1 MKQIKR
7 LYNYFTATER
17 ILWFISVLVI
27 IGSAALLGG
36 WSTLSVFTSVLGTTA
51 LILNAKANPAGQ
63 ALTIVFSLLY
73 AVISYSFKYY
83 GEMIT
88 YLGMTLPMAAFS
100 LAVWLRHP
108 YGGKKSE
115 VEICKISLKEQ
126 LVMWLLNAVVTGVF
140 YFILKLLGTAN
151 LIPSTISVTT
161 SFAAAYLTA
170 RRSPYYAL
178 AYAANDI
185 VLTVLWTSA
194 TLADIKYL
202 SVTVCFSAFLAND
215 IYGFISWQRIARR
228 QAAGGKATACK

>member
-17 ILWFISVLVI
+17 AIWCISVLI
-27 IGSAALLGG
+27 ITGSAALLGG
-36 WSTLSVFTSVLGTTA
+36 WNTLSVFTSVLGVTA
-51 LILNAKANPAGQ
+51 LIFNAKANPVGQ
-63 ALTIVFSLLY
+63 ALTVVFSVLY

-88 YLGMTLPMAAFS
+88 YVGMTMPMAVFS
-100 LAVWLRHP
+100 LIVWLRHP

-115 VEICKISLKEQ
+115 VEIRKIGRTEQ
-126 LVMWLLNAVVTGVF
+126 AVMWLADAVVTVVF
-140 YFILKLLGTAN
+140 YFILKALGTAN

-170 RRSPYYAL
+170 RRSPGYAL

-185 VLTVLWTSA
+185 VLTVLWISA
-194 TLADIKYL
+194 TVTDIKYL
-202 SVTVCFSAFLAND
+202 AVTVCFITFLAND
-215 IYGFISWQRIARR
+215 IYGFLSWRKIARR
-228 QAAGGKATACK
+228 QAENIPKTT

>member
-7 LYNYFTATER
+7 LYNYFTVTER
-17 ILWFISVLVI
+17 ILWLISVLI
-27 IGSAALLGG
+27 ITGSAALFGG
-36 WSTLSVFTSVLGTTA
+36 WNTLSVFTSVLGTTA

-63 ALTIVFSLLY
+63 ALMILFSVAY

-88 YLGMTLPMAAFS
+88 YLGMTMPMAVFS
-100 LAVWLRHP
+100 LIVWLRHP

-115 VEICKISLKEQ
+115 VEICNIGCGEQ
-126 LVMWLLNAVVTGVF
+126 LVMWLLNAVVTAVF
-140 YFILKLLGTAN
+140 YFILKALGTAN

-185 VLTVLWTSA
+185 VLTVLWVSA

-202 SVTVCFSAFLAND
+202 SVTLCFLAFLAND
-215 IYGFISWQRIARR
+215 IYGFISWQKIARR
-228 QAAGGKATACK
+228 QAKNTPETT